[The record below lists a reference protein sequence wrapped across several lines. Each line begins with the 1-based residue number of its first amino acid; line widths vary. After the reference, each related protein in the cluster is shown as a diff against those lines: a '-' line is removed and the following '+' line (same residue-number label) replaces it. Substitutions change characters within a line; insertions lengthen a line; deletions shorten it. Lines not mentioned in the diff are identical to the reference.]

1 MQDSGVG
8 EFSIS
13 AVHKDGTKTG
23 FDLNLLKILD
33 NKIKIPFIFKWNWP
47 TIPFR

>member
-8 EFSIS
+8 EFSIFS
-13 AVHKDGTKTG
+13 SQDGTKTG

-33 NKIKIPFIFKWNWP
+33 NKIKIPFIFGSG
-47 TIPFR
+47 IGQLSI